1 MKIVCCIKV
10 CCPRSFLMTTTTT
23 TTTTRAAT
31 GKTTLYIDLLYIHK
45 CLLCFCCFRLS
56 LPFSLPLPFPLSF
69 PFSLSLTHTHNTNA
83 PLPARHISLPLAHS
97 FARCCV
103 DGVAVVG
110 LHWHNVGRLVFE
122 PFSSAQFSQ
131 RRPLMY
137 FKGGEHTVVYFVRV
151 VLFALFCGA
160 VAASAAF
167 VLAVRQHKMY
177 R

>member
-1 MKIVCCIKV
+1 M
-10 CCPRSFLMTTTTT
+10 SAMFLLFS
-23 TTTTRAAT
+23 
-31 GKTTLYIDLLYIHK
+31 TLTP
-45 CLLCFCCFRLS
+45 FFSPSPFPFLS
-56 LPFSLPLPFPLSF
+56 LSH
-69 PFSLSLTHTHNTNA
+69 THTHNTNA